1 MKLFQQIILGLVLI
15 FAVMSSLST
24 AQPLEDNSEADE
36 SLVGDAESVES
47 LPDDVQQD
55 YLNVANY
62 VTAPPPW
69 WWN

>member
-15 FAVMSSLST
+15 FAIMSSLST
-24 AQPLEDNSEADE
+24 AQPLEDDDSLIGDSESNE
-36 SLVGDAESVES
+36 SSV
-47 LPDDVQQD
+47 PDDVQQD
-55 YLNVANY
+55 YLNVADY